1 MDNTVNFSETPQPK
15 REYTRR
21 DGVMA
26 WLTVA
31 LFACFFDAVLNSN
44 LGLCSSL
51 FMLALYGM
59 SAVYLRKS
67 GVALKNMLFL
77 PVVGCMLSASFFFTD
92 NTTAKLLV
100 FCFDVL
106 IYALWLLYASGNA
119 ADPDFDTL
127 WYDSLKALFVM
138 PFSSLYAIFFAMCRN
153 KNGKSRAKLALW
165 VFLGVLLAVIP
176 TVIVTGLLISA
187 DGGFGALVGKLGDR
201 LPETVSDV
209 FVRLFFCVSLSAL
222 TFGSLRSNVL
232 RLYPRS
238 LCRESIEL
246 HRERRAPG
254 GEPLRHIRLH
264 GQNEHHRER
273 RAALPAALVYAA
285 ATPMLIVYLVFF
297 ATQFAYFTSAFA
309 SLLPSGVDNYA
320 EFARRGFFELCA
332 VSVINAVVMLCVSSF
347 AKRNGGE
354 KPLGARIYCVVYA
367 VASLCFTG
375 IAISKMLLYITKFGL
390 TRLRVY
396 TTVFIVMLAV
406 LFVLAVIRQLVR
418 SFPFMKCAVVTVSLF
433 SLLFAFGR
441 FDGFIADYNVS
452 AYLDGRLES
461 VDTDAL
467 AELSCDAYPAVRRL
481 ADEAADPVVAKNA
494 MAVRKAFELKAKT
507 RRSCDANIS
516 VIQIK
521 GE

>member
-59 SAVYLRKS
+59 SAVYLKKS

-222 TFGSLRSNVL
+222 TFGALRSNVL

-246 HRERRAPG
+246 
-254 GEPLRHIRLH
+254 
-264 GQNEHHRER
+264 HRER

-375 IAISKMLLYITKFGL
+375 IAISKMLLYIAKFGL

-452 AYLDGRLES
+452 AYLDSRLES
-461 VDTDAL
+461 IDTDAL

-494 MAVRKAFELKAKT
+494 TAVRKAFELKAKT

>member
-1 MDNTVNFSETPQPK
+1 M
-15 REYTRR
+15 
-21 DGVMA
+21 
-26 WLTVA
+26 
-31 LFACFFDAVLNSN
+31 
-44 LGLCSSL
+44 
-51 FMLALYGM
+51 
-59 SAVYLRKS
+59 
-67 GVALKNMLFL
+67 
-77 PVVGCMLSASFFFTD
+77 
-92 NTTAKLLV
+92 
-100 FCFDVL
+100 
-106 IYALWLLYASGNA
+106 
-119 ADPDFDTL
+119 
-127 WYDSLKALFVM
+127 
-138 PFSSLYAIFFAMCRN
+138 
-153 KNGKSRAKLALW
+153 
-165 VFLGVLLAVIP
+165 
-176 TVIVTGLLISA
+176 
-187 DGGFGALVGKLGDR
+187 
-201 LPETVSDV
+201 
-209 FVRLFFCVSLSAL
+209 
-222 TFGSLRSNVL
+222 
-232 RLYPRS
+232 
-238 LCRESIEL
+238 
-246 HRERRAPG
+246 
-254 GEPLRHIRLH
+254 
-264 GQNEHHRER
+264 
-273 RAALPAALVYAA
+273 PAALVYAS

-375 IAISKMLLYITKFGL
+375 IAISKMLLYIAKFGL

-461 VDTDAL
+461 IDTDAL

-481 ADEAADPVVAKNA
+481 ADEATDPVVAKNA
-494 MAVRKAFELKAKT
+494 TAVRKAFELKAKT